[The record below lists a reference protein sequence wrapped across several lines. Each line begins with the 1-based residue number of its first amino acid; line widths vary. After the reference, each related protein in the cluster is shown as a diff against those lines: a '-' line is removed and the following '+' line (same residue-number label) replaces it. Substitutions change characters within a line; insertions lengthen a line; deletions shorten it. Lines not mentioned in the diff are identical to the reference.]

1 MGFSPNEF
9 RELIASKIQSQV
21 PTLRI
26 VILCFAVL
34 IGAIVLLFIID
45 KLFYMAL
52 SRSYIDQI
60 ALAFNLN
67 RHLADAIALGVFVL
81 LVFFSSRLFSLS
93 SVKRRIGF
101 LGIVALLIANS
112 IALWQGTKNQ
122 FFEAS
127 GAATKCYV
135 LTREG
140 VRYGERPGTDP
151 TTGKQ
156 CRPVTV
162 DMIERLE
169 AYAHGKRP
177 ERVAANDPVFFDLK
191 TGEPV
196 IWFAK
201 NKSGEIE
208 LFDLMGFHPGTGE
221 ELMQI
226 NREVVEEWKNQ
237 QHAIAE
243 RAPIKINPDQFV
255 FFDPK
260 TGEPRAWYWR
270 RPDGEF
276 EFYDNKG
283 FQPLTGQPLVVVT
296 REVVEQWRTQVS
308 KKCYIVTRETVRF
321 GTEPGIDPETGRECR
336 LLSPGLLER
345 LREYEKGNR
354 PKRVTAQNPVFFDL
368 RTGEPILWYVKDEK
382 GHVQLFDLMGFDPES
397 GHELLPVTQE
407 IASSWKHQVDLM
419 SRKPPQLVD
428 PNKYAFF
435 DQVTGDPRVWYWRSP
450 NGDWE
455 FYDNPGFRG
464 TGEKL
469 NLISPEVIETW
480 KRDQADRAKRAEAEA
495 LAQRQRE
502 IAEAQ
507 KAAAAAEAQKQHE
520 SAEAERAA
528 AEAQAGELC
537 DQAAANPTD
546 GRRPSSV
553 PGVEYFDLKPN
564 AKAAVE
570 VCAQAV
576 RRYPGELRYKYNL
589 ARALEFVN
597 PGQAL
602 ALDAELAQARYVAA
616 YDNYGGLLLRER
628 NLPAAIRQYEIGVRL
643 GDPSAMVSIAYLI
656 YKNQYHVSDPDRVR
670 RTLLTKAAQ
679 AGHKGA
685 QDTLERE
692 RAEFEEKAA
701 QRQTQQQQQQMMMQ
715 LFGTVLRG
723 VAR

>member
-1 MGFSPNEF
+1 MGFSPGRF
-9 RELIASKIQSQV
+9 RDLIASKIQSQASIW
-21 PTLRI
+21 RI
-26 VILCFAVL
+26 AIFCIAILF
-34 IGAIVLLFIID
+34 GAAFLLFIVD

-52 SRSYIDQI
+52 ARSYVEQI
-60 ALAFNLN
+60 AIAFNLN

-93 SVKRRIGF
+93 PAKRRIGF

-140 VRYGERPGTDP
+140 VHYGERPGTDP

-162 DMIERLE
+162 DMVERLE

-177 ERVAANDPVFFDLK
+177 ERVVVNDPVFFDLK

-201 NKSGEIE
+201 TKSGEIE
-208 LFDLMGFHPGTGE
+208 LFDLMGFHPETGD
-221 ELMQI
+221 ELIQI
-226 NREVVEEWKNQ
+226 NRDVVEEWKNQ
-237 QHAIAE
+237 QRVIAE
-243 RAPIKINPDQFV
+243 RAPIKINPDQYV

-283 FQPLTGQPLVVVT
+283 FQPLTGQPLLVVT

-321 GTEPGIDPETGRECR
+321 GTEPGIDPESGRECR

-345 LREYEKGNR
+345 LREYEKGNQ

-407 IASSWKHQVDLM
+407 IASSWKLQVDLM

-435 DQVTGDPRVWYWRSP
+435 DQVTGEPRVWYWRGP

-469 NLISPEVIETW
+469 ILITPDVIANWKRESVIQPKAANNTDAVAMKKEPAEDSASPREQWKLKYQQTVRKGFYQIIVASITSASYEVALRKLKEFETRFPDVAFHMEDTLGANENRNYAIEIGTGLNKQDAINLRNWATANGFPKDSYIYLQDYSPECV
-480 KRDQADRAKRAEAEA
+480 
-495 LAQRQRE
+495 
-502 IAEAQ
+502 
-507 KAAAAAEAQKQHE
+507 
-520 SAEAERAA
+520 
-528 AEAQAGELC
+528 
-537 DQAAANPTD
+537 
-546 GRRPSSV
+546 
-553 PGVEYFDLKPN
+553 
-564 AKAAVE
+564 
-570 VCAQAV
+570 
-576 RRYPGELRYKYNL
+576 
-589 ARALEFVN
+589 
-597 PGQAL
+597 
-602 ALDAELAQARYVAA
+602 
-616 YDNYGGLLLRER
+616 
-628 NLPAAIRQYEIGVRL
+628 
-643 GDPSAMVSIAYLI
+643 
-656 YKNQYHVSDPDRVR
+656 
-670 RTLLTKAAQ
+670 
-679 AGHKGA
+679 
-685 QDTLERE
+685 
-692 RAEFEEKAA
+692 EEKFNKGWSY
-701 QRQTQQQQQQMMMQ
+701 QCE
-715 LFGTVLRG
+715 
-723 VAR
+723 